1 MPSSTILN
9 CFLLCFL
16 QAQEIC
22 DEALD
27 FIETDEERLRLL
39 RPAPKLRRV
48 AKHKRDGAAN
58 AGAAAG
64 DGRLC
69 RMRTHLDD
77 EAVVE
82 IFLARLSAGQHSLTI
97 DYMHTNLQ
105 EHALVTVEC
114 VLGWAYHWQHRDKGA
129 EPDALLCCSCLFVV

>member
-1 MPSSTILN
+1 MSPREIWPPRARRCRVSSSDILT
-9 CFLLCFL
+9 CFLLCFP
-16 QAQEIC
+16 QAQEIF

-39 RPAPKLRRV
+39 RPAPKLRCV
-48 AKHKRDGAAN
+48 AKHERDGAAN

-64 DGRLC
+64 DGRLR

-82 IFLARLSAGQHSLTI
+82 IFLARLSAGQHSLNNRL
-97 DYMHTNLQ
+97 HTHQ
-105 EHALVTVEC
+105 SARACIRH
-114 VLGWAYHWQHRDKGA
+114 
-129 EPDALLCCSCLFVV
+129 S